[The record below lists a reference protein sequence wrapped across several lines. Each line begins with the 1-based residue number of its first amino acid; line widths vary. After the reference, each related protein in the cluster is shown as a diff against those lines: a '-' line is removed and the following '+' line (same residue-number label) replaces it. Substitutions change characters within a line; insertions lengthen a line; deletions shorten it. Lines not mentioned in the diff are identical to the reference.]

1 MKRTVLSWCLVYVPA
16 ILLVASLLIVLAM
29 KWGPVSRTPLMVTQR
44 IANLGN
50 KSMTVKYEWM
60 PLDRISDAMIRTVIV
75 AEDSRFFN
83 HAGFDFQEMRLMKK
97 QHLYDGSPI
106 RGCSTISQQT
116 AKNCFTLGSKT
127 WLRKGVEA
135 WFTVLIERIWGKR
148 RILEVYLNV
157 AEMGPGIYGAEA
169 AAQRYFHIP
178 ASALTIA
185 DASSIACCLPN
196 PRHRYPDW
204 ANRSM
209 AGRRAQIAEEASRT
223 AVKHL

>member
-1 MKRTVLSWCLVYVPA
+1 MKRILLSWCLVFVPT
-16 ILLVASLLIVLAM
+16 ILLVSSVLMVLAT
-29 KWGPVSRTPLMVTQR
+29 KWGPISRTPLMITQY
-44 IANLGN
+44 IAHLGD
-50 KSMTVKYEWM
+50 KSMSVKYEWK
-60 PLDRISDAMIRTVIV
+60 PLDQISDAMIRTVIV

-83 HAGFDFQEMRLMKK
+83 HSGFDFQEMRQMRK
-97 QHLYDGSPI
+97 QHLFDGSPI

-157 AEMGPGIYGAEA
+157 AEMGPGIFGAEA
-169 AAQRYFHIP
+169 TAQRYFHIP
-178 ASALTIA
+178 ASALTVA

-196 PRHRYPDW
+196 PRHRYPEW

-209 AGRRAQIAEEASRT
+209 ASRRAQIAEVASRT
-223 AVKHL
+223 KLKHL

>member
-16 ILLVASLLIVLAM
+16 ILLVASLLMVLAM

-44 IANLGN
+44 IANFGN

>member
-1 MKRTVLSWCLVYVPA
+1 MKRTILSWCLVYVPA
-16 ILLVASLLIVLAM
+16 FLLVASVLM
-29 KWGPVSRTPLMVTQR
+29 VLTTKWGPISRTPLMIAQR
-44 IANLGN
+44 IVHLED
-50 KSMTVKYEWM
+50 KSMSVKYEWI
-60 PLDRISDAMIRTVIV
+60 PLDKISDAMIRTVIV
-75 AEDSRFFN
+75 AEDSRFFD
-83 HAGFDFQEMRLMKK
+83 HIGFDFQEMRQMKK

-169 AAQRYFHIP
+169 TAQRYFHIP
-178 ASALTIA
+178 ASELTIA

-204 ANRSM
+204 ANRNM
-209 AGRRAQIAEEASRT
+209 AGRRAQIAEVASRT
-223 AVKHL
+223 TVKHL

>member
-1 MKRTVLSWCLVYVPA
+1 MKRTILSWCLVYVPA
-16 ILLVASLLIVLAM
+16 ILLVASLLMVLAM
-29 KWGPVSRTPLMVTQR
+29 KWGPVSHTPVMIGHR
-44 IANLGN
+44 IAHLGD
-50 KSMTVKYEWM
+50 KSLRVKYEWV
-60 PLDRISDAMIRTVIV
+60 PLNEISDAMICTVLV
-75 AEDSRFFN
+75 AEDSRFFD
-83 HAGFDFQEMRLMKK
+83 HAGFDFQEMRHMRK

-157 AEMGPGIYGAEA
+157 AQMGPGIFGAEA
-169 AAQRYFHIP
+169 TAQRYFHIP
-178 ASALTIA
+178 ASELTVA

-196 PRHRYPDW
+196 PRHRYPEW

-209 AGRRAQIAEEASRT
+209 ASRRAQIAEVASRT
-223 AVKHL
+223 KLKHL

>member
-16 ILLVASLLIVLAM
+16 ILLVASLLMVLAM

-44 IANLGN
+44 IANFGN

-83 HAGFDFQEMRLMKK
+83 HAGFDFKEMRLMKK

>member
-16 ILLVASLLIVLAM
+16 ILLVASLLMVLAM